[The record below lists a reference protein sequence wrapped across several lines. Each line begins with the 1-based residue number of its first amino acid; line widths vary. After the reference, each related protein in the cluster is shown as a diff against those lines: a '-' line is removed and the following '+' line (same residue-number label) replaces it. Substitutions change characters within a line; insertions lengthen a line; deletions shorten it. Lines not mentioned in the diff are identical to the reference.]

1 MGKRDGRQKGPQP
14 HAEGQHGSKTHHA
27 FIRELHGR
35 QASGQDERGD
45 FAEPRVEPPA
55 PEEGSRRLMEGR
67 QQHDAA
73 ERDSEI
79 TRASRAKAREHGA
92 ESG

>member
-27 FIRELHGR
+27 FIRELRGR

-45 FAEPRVEPPA
+45 FAEPVAEPSEPK
-55 PEEGSRRLMEGR
+55 EGSRRLVEDR

-73 ERDSEI
+73 ERDSEV
-79 TRASRAKAREHGA
+79 TRASLAKRREGES